1 MKKIFSIIAALS
13 MVLPYF
19 GNSPILVHA
28 SAGIFS
34 DGFESD
40 FSNWTSVDQSSGENK
55 GWKIIGSGYEGLKR
69 AQAEGN
75 GSNKILLKE
84 ISTAGLENIVIS
96 FYHKDAGLETAD
108 SVNVEYFNGT
118 NWINIVTFTDGNEV
132 NNSSSNA
139 WVNFS
144 QSLGNDAENLSVFAV
159 RFVSTLDA
167 ASDKFDLDG
176 FSITGDEIEEVEPEE
191 PPVLVCNPEVN
202 LIQNGSFEEPTIT
215 NPDLWDIFTNVPG
228 WQIDWVNNYES
239 TPSLELQGGWLPALG
254 AQYAELDGD
263 LFGPENPTP
272 GGSSKISQTIN
283 TIPGKNYKLK
293 FSFSGRPNTDESQN
307 ILGVTWGGENVVG
320 TPLILSNLVNLT
332 NWNEYTFDLVAT
344 SSQTQVSFMDQGT
357 ENALGT
363 FIDNVSLHCQNQ
375 PTDPCTYGSQVFYSD
390 TSHTVGDGLSKAT
403 WAHPYWIATTSPA
416 VWMWSDTE
424 VQNPTED
431 EVKVFTKTISL
442 SGSPTSGIL
451 SVAAD
456 NSYQIKINGS
466 IVASTTSENNYA
478 LFTDYDVTSELNYG
492 DNLVEIIVHNFKPV
506 GFEGT
511 AQTNPAGIIYALY
524 VDTKLC
530 PGDTPNNPGKSKI
543 HFAKYIVGSG
553 AANYEGEGAPIFNLE
568 IAGGPHGDL
577 LLSSPSYTNTSSEL
591 TNGNNS
597 VTVYEE
603 VSEEGNV
610 LPYGASCVPGK
621 YRFAGY
627 GVGSSFGSAAEAA
640 TTTDHLVF
648 TNIDSDKYVVV
659 WNELCPEPPVVED
672 ECESG
677 FVLEGES
684 CVPEEDNEGDDEDD
698 STPPA
703 AQSTQTPGGRRRDVS
718 GLFSSGGGE
727 VLGAS
732 TDESL
737 TCEPYLKE
745 YIKFGANNN
754 PEEVKKLQIF
764 LNQFFELDN
773 PVTGFYGQLTFDMV
787 KKFQA
792 HQEAGTLTPWMVAGL
807 PTDGPTGY
815 VYKTTKR
822 WINILKCPEMIQNTP
837 IPNLP

>member
-1 MKKIFSIIAALS
+1 

-19 GNSPILVHA
+19 GQSPILVHA
-28 SAGIFS
+28 STGIFS

-55 GWKIIGSGYEGLKR
+55 GWKIIGSGYEGTKR
-69 AQAEGN
+69 AQAEGV

-84 ISTAGLENIVIS
+84 ISTAGLENISVS
-96 FYHKDAGLETAD
+96 FYHKDAGLESAD

-118 NWINIVTFTDGNEV
+118 SWINIVTFTDGNEV

-144 QSLGNDAENLSVFAV
+144 QSLGSDADNLSSFAV

-167 ASDKFDLDG
+167 ASDKFDLDA
-176 FSITGDEIEEVEPEE
+176 FSVTGDEIEEVDTEE
-191 PPVLVCNPEVN
+191 PPVLACNPEVN

-215 NPDLWDIFTNVPG
+215 NPDLWDIFTTVPG
-228 WQIDWVNNYES
+228 WQIDWVNSHES
-239 TPSLELQGGWLPALG
+239 TPSLEFQGGWLPALG

-263 LFGPENPTP
+263 LVGPENPTA
-272 GGSSKISQTIN
+272 GGSTKISQTID
-283 TIPGKNYKLK
+283 TIPGKTYKLK
-293 FSFSGRPNTDESQN
+293 FSFSGRPNTDASQN
-307 ILGVTWGGENVVG
+307 ILGVTWGGQNVSG
-320 TPLILSNLVNLT
+320 TPLVLSNLVNLT

-344 SSQTQVSFMDQGT
+344 SSATQISFMDQGE

-363 FIDNVSLHCQNQ
+363 FIDNVSLHCQNAA
-375 PTDPCTYGSQVFYSD
+375 TDPCTYGNQVFYSD
-390 TSHTVGDGLSKAT
+390 TSHSVGEGLSVAT
-403 WAHPYWIATTSPA
+403 WTHPYWVSTSSPA
-416 VWMWSDTE
+416 IWMWSDLN

-442 SGSPTSGIL
+442 GGVPMGGVL
-451 SVAAD
+451 SIAAD
-456 NSYQIKINGS
+456 NTYQVKINGNV
-466 IVASTTSENNYA
+466 VASTTNESNYA
-478 LFTDYDVTSELNYG
+478 AFTDYNVASYLNYG
-492 DNLVEIIVHNFKPV
+492 ENSIEILVHNWKPV

-511 AQTNPAGIIYALY
+511 SQSNPAGVIYALY

-553 AANYEGEGAPIFNLE
+553 AANYEGESAPTFNLE

-577 LLSSPSYTNTSSEL
+577 LLSSPLYTNTSSEL
-591 TNGNNS
+591 TKGNNS

-610 LPYGASCVPGK
+610 LPYGAACVPGK
-621 YRFAGY
+621 YKFAGY
-627 GVGSSFGSAAEAA
+627 GVGSSFGTAAEAA

-659 WNELCPEPPVVED
+659 WNELCPQPPVDEVDCGEGFTFVDGQCVENN
-672 ECESG
+672 
-677 FVLEGES
+677 
-684 CVPEEDNEGDDEDD
+684 EEDGGDEDGGGNP
-698 STPPA
+698 PPA
-703 AQSTQTPGGRRRDVS
+703 ALSTPLPGGRRHDVS
-718 GLFSSGGGE
+718 NLFSSNTGGE

-732 TDESL
+732 TEEGL
-737 TCEPYLKE
+737 ACEPYLKE
-745 YIKFGANNN
+745 YIKFGADNN

-822 WINILKCPEMIQNTP
+822 WINILKCPEMILTTP